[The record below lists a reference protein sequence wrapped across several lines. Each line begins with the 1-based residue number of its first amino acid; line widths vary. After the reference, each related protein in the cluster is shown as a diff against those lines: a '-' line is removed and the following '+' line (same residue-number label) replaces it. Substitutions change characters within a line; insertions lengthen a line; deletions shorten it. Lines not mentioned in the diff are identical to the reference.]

1 MSPIDRRPS
10 LQRNVMLTL
19 LAASLLAPTLAMALP
34 TSPRR
39 WVDNLDERC
48 FQFLGTPAPLNDPV
62 TLTFLD
68 PVLVAMGLD
77 PGTVVM
83 QSPQQLCMPV
93 KKNGVAPP
101 ADTVPYIS
109 FLDWECYGITGP
121 SLDLTFNLT
130 QLNPVAASLLGSGVK
145 VTVGAPQ
152 QLCVPVF
159 KNATAPTADEQKL
172 VSFVDVECFAVT
184 SSQSIAGTP
193 ITLTHLNPL
202 FATHAPENLT
212 FSSPGPSQICV
223 PVAKNGDIPLR
234 RHHPVR
240 RVLRHP
246 LLPDAP
252 GRHRPQPHSQPPRPH
267 PPRPALLPEARHPD
281 GRPLE
286 NALRAGREERGSAAG
301 GAGGAK
307 TRIGPPASPE
317 AGGCRSKG

>member
-1 MSPIDRRPS
+1 MTPIDRRPT
-10 LQRNVMLTL
+10 LRRNAMLTL

-34 TSPRR
+34 SSPRR

-48 FQFLGTPAPLNDPV
+48 FDFLGTPAPLNQPV

-83 QSPQQLCMPV
+83 QAPQQLCMPV

-101 ADTVPYIS
+101 ADTLPYIS
-109 FLDWECYGITGP
+109 FLDWECFGITGP
-121 SLDLTFNLT
+121 PLDITLNLT

-159 KNATAPTADEQKL
+159 KNATAPSVDVQKL

-202 FATHAPENLT
+202 FTTHPPENLT

-223 PVAKNGDIPLR
+223 PVAKNGDTPSADIIQYVEYSDTLCYPMLQGGIDR
-234 RHHPVR
+234 ALNLTHLDPV
-240 RVLRHP
+240 
-246 LLPDAP
+246 LLAP
-252 GRHRPQPHSQPPRPH
+252 PYSLKPATLTVGLSKTLCLPVAKNGDLPP
-267 PPRPALLPEARHPD
+267 
-281 GRPLE
+281 
-286 NALRAGREERGSAAG
+286 
-301 GAGGAK
+301 GA
-307 TRIGPPASPE
+307 P
-317 AGGCRSKG
+317 